1 MNLTTIIIYLLASIG
16 LYYILNIIDK
26 KSNKIILDSTMLSII
41 YIIIISHI
49 TTKYGLL
56 PNCNTIFLIPILELI
71 IRIFITNYIT
81 DTNYLISNYNK
92 VKYFL
97 IIITSYLINTKYL
110 DEVEDIIPSGKEVRL
125 LVWIIILLYI
135 YNFLKEN
142 FSKLNLKKEEVE
154 FNKNSE
160 YIVTNYA
167 RFKNKYHKNIT
178 KFKLE
183 DLLYSIMIYEN
194 YNRPQLARKV
204 DDFKYKLNNKKRKY
218 GIMQVYSNYPIDDI
232 KSIKISMKKL
242 AKIDANLNKKDTS
255 KIKSILDKYY
265 HSSKITNIILDIY
278 YTIVEFKKI

>member
-110 DEVEDIIPSGKEVRL
+110 G
-125 LVWIIILLYI
+125 
-135 YNFLKEN
+135 
-142 FSKLNLKKEEVE
+142 
-154 FNKNSE
+154 
-160 YIVTNYA
+160 
-167 RFKNKYHKNIT
+167 
-178 KFKLE
+178 
-183 DLLYSIMIYEN
+183 
-194 YNRPQLARKV
+194 
-204 DDFKYKLNNKKRKY
+204 
-218 GIMQVYSNYPIDDI
+218 
-232 KSIKISMKKL
+232 
-242 AKIDANLNKKDTS
+242 
-255 KIKSILDKYY
+255 
-265 HSSKITNIILDIY
+265 
-278 YTIVEFKKI
+278 